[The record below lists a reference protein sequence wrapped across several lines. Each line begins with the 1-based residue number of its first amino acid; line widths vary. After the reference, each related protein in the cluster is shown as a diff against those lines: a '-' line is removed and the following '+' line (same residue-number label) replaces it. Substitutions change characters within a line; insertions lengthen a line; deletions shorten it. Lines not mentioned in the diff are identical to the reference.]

1 MRKILIAT
9 VAAATLLGA
18 TAANADYY
26 NRNRGYHGGGGG
38 YRGGWVAPLV
48 GGMLLGGAIYGLSQP
63 SYAAPPPVYV
73 SPPPYRTECVD
84 EPVYDRYGYYH
95 GERRRC
101 YQVPNY

>member
-1 MRKILIAT
+1 MRKILLAT
-9 VAAATLLGA
+9 VAAATLFTA

-26 NRNRGYHGGGGG
+26 RNRGNHGGGGG
-38 YRGGWVAPLV
+38 WAAPLI
-48 GGMLLGGAIYGLSQP
+48 GGLIVGGAIYGLSQP
-63 SYAAPPPVYV
+63 SYAAPPVYV

-84 EPVYDRYGYYH
+84 EPVYDRYGYYR